1 MHRFPIL
8 ALVCSLLGSG
18 VAAAQVC
25 SGDMSF
31 AGGPVHLGFGIA
43 LNSNAE
49 AYHSGFALGNANVF
63 GSAEVG
69 LSTYNAGGNAW
80 DFGAGFG
87 MQTTRR
93 HDSKLQVCPEV
104 FLGATSG
111 PKDINGSGINY
122 SARHFSFGADA
133 GYVAVDHKDI
143 QFLPTASLLVVVS
156 RSTLSGPSSA
166 SNTDYETFGLIVFG
180 ASLGFDHQVALH
192 PVVAFPVGLKGATT
206 SYGVSFS
213 INLSGKP

>member
-18 VAAAQVC
+18 VAGAQVC
-25 SGDMSF
+25 AGDMSF

-49 AYHSGFALGNANVF
+49 SYHGGVALGNANVF

-69 LSTYNAGGNAW
+69 LSTYNAGGDAW

-87 MQTTRR
+87 LQTTPRQG
-93 HDSKLQVCPEV
+93 SKLQVCPEV

-122 SARHFSFGADA
+122 SAMHFSFGADA
-133 GYVAVDHKDI
+133 GYVAMDTKDV
-143 QFLPTASLLVVVS
+143 QLVPTASLVIAS
-156 RSTLSGPSSA
+156 ARSKLSTATS
-166 SNTDYETFGLIVFG
+166 TIDTQYDTFGFLVFG
-180 ASLGFDHQVALH
+180 MGLGFDHQVSLT
-192 PVVAFPVGLKGATT
+192 PSVAFPFGLKGANTV
-206 SYGVSFS
+206 YGVSFS